1 MKITSSSVAMQSER
15 KYVSIRQEM
24 REEKTQYVTAN
35 KKGEETEK
43 AKQPSLSDT
52 VKNMIEQ
59 QAEMANTANLQKTE
73 PSYEDEWSLKVKL
86 VEKMLQAL
94 DKIAKSI
101 TKRQPM
107 SLFEL
112 FDNGDNKQ
120 FENLSAFTSKAPAP
134 GKWVK
139 NVKTS
144 TFFAEVENTT
154 FSTVGIAK
162 TEDGRQINFNIDLEM
177 SRGFCEQVEAE
188 WQEDVVFTDPLVINL
203 EGNSAD
209 LSDQKFL
216 FDIDGDGNKESISR
230 LQNGSGYLAYDKN
243 GNGIIDDGNELFGA
257 KTGNG
262 FAELAEYDADGN
274 GWIDENDPIF
284 DKLKIWTQDSSGKT
298 KLVGLADA
306 DVGAIYLGSTATDF
320 TLQNNET
327 GDVHGQVRR
336 TGFYLKESGGSGTV
350 QHVDVAV

>member
-1 MKITSSSVAMQSER
+1 MKIASSTIAMQSER
-15 KYVSIRQEM
+15 TYTAIRQEV
-24 REEKTQYVTAN
+24 REEKTQYI
-35 KKGEETEK
+35 TENDDK
-43 AKQPSLSDT
+43 AENVKQPSITDA
-52 VKNMIEQ
+52 VKGMIEK
-59 QAEMANTANLQKTE
+59 QAELYGTANQGKVE
-73 PSYEDEWSLKVKL
+73 PSYESEFSLKVKL
-86 VEKMLQAL
+86 MEKMLEAL
-94 DKIAKSI
+94 SKMVKGTGRKNPI
-101 TKRQPM
+101 
-107 SLFEL
+107 SLYDL
-112 FDNGDNKQ
+112 FDNGNKS
-120 FENLSAFTSKAPAP
+120 EIINLGNRPAP

-139 NVKTS
+139 NIKTS
-144 TFFAEVENTT
+144 TFFAEVEHTT

-162 TEDGRQINFNIDLEM
+162 TEDGREINFNIDLEM

-188 WQEDVVFTDPLVINL
+188 WQEDVICTDPLVINL
-203 EGNSAD
+203 EGNNAE
-209 LSDQKFL
+209 LTDQKFL

-230 LQNGSGYLAYDKN
+230 LQKGSGYLAYDKN

-284 DKLKIWTQDSSGKT
+284 DKLKIWTQDSSGNT

-306 DVGAIYLGSTATDF
+306 DVGAIYLGNVSTDF
-320 TLQNNET
+320 TLKSNET
-327 GDVHGQVRR
+327 GEVNGQIRR